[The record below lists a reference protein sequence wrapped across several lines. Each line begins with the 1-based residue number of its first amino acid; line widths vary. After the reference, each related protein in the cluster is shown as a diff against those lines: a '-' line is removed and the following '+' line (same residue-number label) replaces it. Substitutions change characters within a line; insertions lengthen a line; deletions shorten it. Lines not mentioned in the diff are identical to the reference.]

1 MYLARLP
8 AGDDTPQIYE
18 VEQPPALLRDERFY
32 VPRAWAYRT
41 AASAGVA
48 ALDVSPIRA
57 VKRLSTHLR
66 LDNERRSLERQ
77 PLLSGRSPIQTGVN
91 AS

>member
-18 VEQPPALLRDERFY
+18 IEQPSPLVREERFY
-32 VPRAWAYRT
+32 TPRAWAYRS
-41 AASAGVA
+41 AADSGVA
-48 ALDVSPIRA
+48 ALDFSPIRA

-66 LDNERRSLERQ
+66 LEQERQ
-77 PLLSGRSPIQTGVN
+77 SLIQRPVLSAAHFN
-91 AS
+91 N

>member
-8 AGDDTPQIYE
+8 SGETTPQIYE

-32 VPRAWAYRT
+32 VPRAWAYHAT
-41 AASAGVA
+41 ATSGIGATSGVA
-48 ALDVSPIRA
+48 ALDASPIRA

-66 LDNERRSLERQ
+66 LEQERQ
-77 PLLSGRSPIQTGVN
+77 ELLRRPVLSAAHFTH
-91 AS
+91 

>member
-8 AGDDTPQIYE
+8 SGEDTPQIYE
-18 VEQPPALLRDERFY
+18 VEPPPVALRDERFY

-41 AASAGVA
+41 AADSGVS
-48 ALDVSPIRA
+48 ALDESPMRA

-66 LDNERRSLERQ
+66 LDTERRRLER
-77 PLLSGRSPIQTGVN
+77 LAIVSTRSPTQTGAN